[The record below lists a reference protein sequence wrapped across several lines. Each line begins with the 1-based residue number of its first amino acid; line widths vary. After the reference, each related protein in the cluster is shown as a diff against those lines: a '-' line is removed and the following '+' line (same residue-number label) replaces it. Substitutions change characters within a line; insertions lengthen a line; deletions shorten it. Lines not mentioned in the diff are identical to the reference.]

1 MANVRYARYPVLVF
15 EALAPTAPPA
25 LGRGGAAGARPGVL
39 TRLLTGQPAGI
50 TELALTQGLTVGAAA
65 WAAAARAGGTRSR
78 SADPRPDWADAHP
91 LAMSLDGARPG
102 PELAAT
108 LAALEPA
115 EVDDAALV
123 EAIAAWERVASWAT
137 ARQAHAVNELRR
149 RREGQRREAFV
160 GDEIAARLG
169 TTRAGGESK
178 VLTASSLERLPEVS
192 DALERGDIDHLKARV
207 ICDEVMPLGDA
218 EAHRVAAAVLPRASV
233 LTGPQLRSRIRRME
247 LAQHPLAAE
256 ERHRAAVAD
265 RFVDLQPAR
274 DGMAWLNAYLP
285 ADQGVAVYTTLTAL
299 ADAAA
304 PDDPRPIAAR
314 RADALVDLVTPYLDA
329 GVGPDGRALPVR
341 QGRRPHLQ
349 VTASATTLLGLDEQ
363 PGELAGYGPI
373 PASMA
378 RAIAAG
384 ATWRPV
390 LVDERTGE
398 LRGRGPIRYRP
409 SSDLVAR
416 VVDRD
421 LTCTFPGCRVPAA
434 RCDIDHIEPFD
445 PARPPDQQTR
455 APNLHAL
462 CRHHHLLKTH
472 GGWQVMRDDDAG
484 ATEWTAPTG
493 HGYARAPTEV
503 GAAERAP
510 DPETVG
516 AAERAPDVGPPP
528 F

>member
-1 MANVRYARYPVLVF
+1 M
-15 EALAPTAPPA
+15 
-25 LGRGGAAGARPGVL
+25 
-39 TRLLTGQPAGI
+39 
-50 TELALTQGLTVGAAA
+50 
-65 WAAAARAGGTRSR
+65 
-78 SADPRPDWADAHP
+78 
-91 LAMSLDGARPG
+91 
-102 PELAAT
+102 
-108 LAALEPA
+108 ALEPA

-123 EAIAAWERVASWAT
+123 EAIAAWERLVSWAT

-207 ICDEVMPLGDA
+207 ICDEVLPLDDA
-218 EAHRVAAAVLPRASV
+218 EAHRVVAAVLPRASV

-247 LAQHPLAAE
+247 LAQNPAAAE

-341 QGRRPHLQ
+341 QRRRPHLQ
-349 VTASATTLLGLDEQ
+349 VTASATTLLGLTTS
-363 PGELAGYGPI
+363 
-373 PASMA
+373 PASSPAMDPSPRRWPGRSPPA
-378 RAIAAG
+378 PRGGRYWSTSGPASPGAGRSATGRRRTSWLGWWTATGPAPSRAAG
-384 ATWRPV
+384 FRRHAATSTTSSRSTRP
-390 LVDERTGE
+390 DHRTS
-398 LRGRGPIRYRP
+398 RP
-409 SSDLVAR
+409 GHR
-416 VVDRD
+416 
-421 LTCTFPGCRVPAA
+421 T
-434 RCDIDHIEPFD
+434 
-445 PARPPDQQTR
+445 
-455 APNLHAL
+455 
-462 CRHHHLLKTH
+462 CRHSADIT
-472 GGWQVMRDDDAG
+472 
-484 ATEWTAPTG
+484 TC
-493 HGYARAPTEV
+493 
-503 GAAERAP
+503 
-510 DPETVG
+510 
-516 AAERAPDVGPPP
+516 
-528 F
+528 